1 MEAPTQETRLHVL
14 ETAAQALDERVTA
27 HGREIDELSQAV
39 TEIRV
44 SDRHRDEAL
53 RRIEDNL
60 AKHGGKLDALL
71 LKPASRWDQL
81 VWVVIAA
88 VVGWLLS
95 RAGIG

>member
-1 MEAPTQETRLHVL
+1 MDAQAPETRLHVL
-14 ETAAQALDERVTA
+14 ETAAATLDERVTA

-44 SDRHRDEAL
+44 SDRHRDESL

-60 AKHGGKLDALL
+60 NEHGGKLDALL